1 MALDIVE
8 FTARFEDLLDE
19 TEASYIEIIG
29 TLEIA
34 KQRLL
39 ADALTDEDYEEED
52 EDEDYEEDEDED
64 EEEDDEDWE

>member
-1 MALDIVE
+1 MAIDIVE

-52 EDEDYEEDEDED
+52 EDYEEDEDED
-64 EEEDDEDWE
+64 EDDDEEDEDWV